1 MQTNKFDYAF
11 AMSVARCFNVAT
23 ICALAIWHG
32 YAFYLN
38 QAIARSP
45 KPMIIEFQ
53 YQGEAH
59 SITTKSLD
67 TQI

>member
-1 MQTNKFDYAF
+1 MQTNKFDYAL
-11 AMSVARCFNVAT
+11 AISVTRCFNVAA

-38 QAIARSP
+38 QAIARGP
-45 KPMIIEFQ
+45 KPMFIEFQ

-59 SITTKSLD
+59 SITTK
-67 TQI
+67 